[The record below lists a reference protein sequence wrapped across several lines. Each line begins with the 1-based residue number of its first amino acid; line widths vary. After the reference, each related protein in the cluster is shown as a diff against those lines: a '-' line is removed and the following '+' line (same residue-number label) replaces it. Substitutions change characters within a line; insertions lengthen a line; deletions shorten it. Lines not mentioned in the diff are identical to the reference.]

1 MIRRSDSSGFT
12 ILEVILFL
20 AISGVLLVALIA
32 GVNVNINQERYKD
45 SVNNFVA
52 SLQKQYVLATNI
64 TNTRSDKWVCG
75 NALQPDAGVD
85 TARGTTECNIIGR
98 LITGSADGSKV
109 TVSNVIAYNINEEA
123 LANATSDIDALT
135 NDMTLAA
142 MSQTEST
149 DQDDWQEIELGWGS
163 TIKTVSGGVAKNG
176 EFTMAILRSP
186 LTGNVATYMSEQ
198 ATDDWDS
205 GIITSENAT
214 RGLALCV
221 STPAIIAM
229 PNFAVTIAGASIS
242 TAGVARATGVAGC

>member
-1 MIRRSDSSGFT
+1 MTRRSDSSGFT

-64 TNTRSDKWVCG
+64 TNARSAKWSCG
-75 NALQPDAGVD
+75 NDLQPDTSAD

-98 LITGSADGSKV
+98 LVTGDAEGGKI
-109 TVSNVIAYNINEEA
+109 TVSNVVAYNINEEN
-123 LANATSDIDALT
+123 LASATSDIDALT

-142 MSQTEST
+142 LSQTEST
-149 DQDDWQEIELGWGS
+149 NPDDWQEIELGWGS
-163 TIKTVSGGVAKNG
+163 TIKTVSGGVPKNG

-186 LTGNVATYMSEQ
+186 LTGNVATYMSDQ
-198 ATDDWDS
+198 ATDDWGAIVTPD
-205 GIITSENAT
+205 NAT

-221 STPAIIAM
+221 TTPALIAI
-229 PNFAVTIAGASIS
+229 PNFAVTIAGASVS